1 MREVTNA
8 RQNRGRS
15 LPALVQFFQTP
26 RANARLKSSSN
37 RRNAFRE
44 NTNSRRDARKLS
56 HHHLSLMLFERRAS
70 RRDTKKQ
77 RERIFKNVPGRTP
90 RRCTIDRRNNPSR
103 SRPRRIKRWFRW
115 NLSPRLRLSRLG
127 TRPSERRFELG
138 RGNPFVRY
146 YYVCACVLRVE
157 ILKETPFRNRV
168 SRVMRCSR
176 VFGRRKAKRVRTGNC
191 REEGIR

>member
-26 RANARLKSSSN
+26 RANECASKVVVKPSQPLFART
-37 RRNAFRE
+37 R
-44 NTNSRRDARKLS
+44 TRRDVRKLS
-56 HHHLSLMLFERRAS
+56 HHHLSLTFERRAS

-103 SRPRRIKRWFRW
+103 SRPRRIQRWFRW
-115 NLSPRLRLSRLG
+115 TLRPRLRLSRLG
-127 TRPSERRFELG
+127 TRPSGRRYKLG

-157 ILKETPFRNRV
+157 ILKETPLEIE
-168 SRVMRCSR
+168 SQ
-176 VFGRRKAKRVRTGNC
+176 
-191 REEGIR
+191 E

>member
-1 MREVTNA
+1 M
-8 RQNRGRS
+8 
-15 LPALVQFFQTP
+15 
-26 RANARLKSSSN
+26 NARLKSSSN
-37 RRNAFRE
+37 RQNNAFRE
-44 NTNSRRDARKLS
+44 NTNSRRDVRKLS
-56 HHHLSLMLFERRAS
+56 HHHLSLTFERRAS
-70 RRDTKKQ
+70 RRETKKQ

-157 ILKETPFRNRV
+157 ILKETPLQIE

-176 VFGRRKAKRVRTGNC
+176 VFGRRKAKR
-191 REEGIR
+191 EDWKL